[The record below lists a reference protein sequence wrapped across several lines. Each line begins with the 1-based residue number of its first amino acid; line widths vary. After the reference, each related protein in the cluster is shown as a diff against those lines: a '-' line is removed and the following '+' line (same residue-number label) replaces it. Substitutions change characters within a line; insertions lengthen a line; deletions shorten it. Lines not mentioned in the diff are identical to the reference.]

1 MFERFRKIHFVGIG
15 GIGMSGIAEVLHNLG
30 YEVTGSDMK
39 ESQTTRRLQSLG
51 IRVSSGH
58 AADNISA
65 AHVVVISSAVSE
77 DNPEVIAA
85 RSQAIP
91 VIPRAEML
99 AELARLK
106 YGILVAGAHGKTTTT
121 SLISTILSHAGLDPT
136 VVIGGRLKATGRNAS
151 LGQGEFLVAEA
162 DESDG
167 SFLKLSPTVAVV
179 TNIDK
184 EHMDFFKTMN
194 LLKEAFVAFI
204 NKVPFYG
211 AAILCMD
218 NEYMR
223 ELLPYVHRR
232 HLTYGFAP
240 GADFTAINIKKAFMS
255 VTYEVL
261 FKNRNIGEFFIP
273 VPGMHNVLN
282 SLAAIAAA
290 MELRIDVSLI
300 RDALKGFAGI
310 QRRFEL
316 KGQYGGIKVFDDYG
330 HHPAEI
336 RATLRA
342 AREGLFADNQE
353 TQSKIP
359 EKGRL
364 FVMFQPHRYTRTR
377 DLMNEFSASFGD
389 ADSIILLDIYSAG
402 EQPIEG
408 VTAEALHNSIKK
420 TGFNDIVH
428 IKNREEAVTYAIS
441 RMKEGDVLM
450 TLGAGDVWKLG
461 ETVLKQ
467 LSTQQQH

>member
-1 MFERFRKIHFVGIG
+1 
-15 GIGMSGIAEVLHNLG
+15 
-30 YEVTGSDMK
+30 
-39 ESQTTRRLQSLG
+39 
-51 IRVSSGH
+51 
-58 AADNISA
+58 
-65 AHVVVISSAVSE
+65 
-77 DNPEVIAA
+77 
-85 RSQAIP
+85 
-91 VIPRAEML
+91 
-99 AELARLK
+99 
-106 YGILVAGAHGKTTTT
+106 
-121 SLISTILSHAGLDPT
+121 
-136 VVIGGRLKATGRNAS
+136 
-151 LGQGEFLVAEA
+151 
-162 DESDG
+162 
-167 SFLKLSPTVAVV
+167 VAVV